1 MNKQY
6 IPERNHIIWLD
17 FEPVK
22 GKEIGK
28 YRPTLVLS
36 SRVYNQQTGLVMCCP
51 ISTSIRGHATEVSI
65 SNLDQPCVV
74 AASMTANT
82 CRAIDVIDP
91 EMPSQGAAEVCVI
104 NQTRSFR
111 KEEVCAGLR
120 AAGLVSLHIYRVP
133 GSRTLV
139 LNIETAGAIGEGA
152 AGGAL
157 SQMTVSCFLHLE
169 PSW

>member
-74 AASMTANT
+74 AASIVQTYAWQERQAKFIALALPEVMSAVLSRLMPLLGVQECLAN
-82 CRAIDVIDP
+82 
-91 EMPSQGAAEVCVI
+91 
-104 NQTRSFR
+104 
-111 KEEVCAGLR
+111 
-120 AAGLVSLHIYRVP
+120 
-133 GSRTLV
+133 
-139 LNIETAGAIGEGA
+139 
-152 AGGAL
+152 
-157 SQMTVSCFLHLE
+157 
-169 PSW
+169 